1 MIKQVTSQAASVGGS
16 ASEKLP
22 VSVGLPASKN
32 QPTSRKHPSRLSP
45 SGAAMFEQ
53 CPKRWRF
60 RYIDKLP
67 DPPGLAALVGTF
79 AHRVLEMLLQEQP
92 EDRTSE
98 QAKFLAKSSWPDFAA
113 SRDYQKLGLDEQQTR
128 DFKWRAWHAIEGL
141 WALEDPATVKV
152 EAVEV
157 KVKSMLGDIP
167 FTGIVDRVDRE
178 PDGGL
183 VVTDYKSGRYPPV
196 RAHQDRLRQVLM
208 YAAAVEAYTGKMPA
222 QARLYYL
229 GQGVVDTP
237 VTEEKLSEV
246 VQELTITWHEIL
258 EACSKDVFE
267 PRPGP
272 LCGYCAYIQHCPEGQ
287 GYIEIRTARKAAEEE
302 SLLHSVRG

>member
-1 MIKQVTSQAASVGGS
+1 
-16 ASEKLP
+16 
-22 VSVGLPASKN
+22 
-32 QPTSRKHPSRLSP
+32 
-45 SGAAMFEQ
+45 MFEQ

-98 QAKFLAKSSWPDFAA
+98 QAKILATSSWPDFAA
-113 SRDYQKLGLDEQQTR
+113 RQDYQRLRLDEQQTR

-141 WALEDPATVKV
+141 WVLEDPATVKV
-152 EAVEV
+152 RAVEV

-167 FTGIVDRVDRE
+167 FTGVVDRIDLE
-178 PDGGL
+178 PDGRV
-183 VVTDYKSGRYPPV
+183 VVTDYKSGRYPPMRV
-196 RAHQDRLRQVLM
+196 HQDRLRQVLM
-208 YAAAVEAYTGKMPA
+208 YAAAVEAETGMMPA

-229 GQGVVDTP
+229 GQGVVCTP
-237 VTEEKLSEV
+237 VTEENLSEV

-272 LCGYCAYIQHCPEGQ
+272 LCGYCAYTQHCPEGRA
-287 GYIEIRTARKAAEEE
+287 YVEIWTARKAAEEE